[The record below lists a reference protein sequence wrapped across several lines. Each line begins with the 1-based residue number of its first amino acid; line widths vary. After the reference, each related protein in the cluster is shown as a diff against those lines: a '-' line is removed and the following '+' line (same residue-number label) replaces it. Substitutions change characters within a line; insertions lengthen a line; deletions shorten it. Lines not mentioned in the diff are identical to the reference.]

1 MITLTLITAGLVI
14 LCVIFH
20 GSFLQKLGSLLFKEK
35 KFGFPKISLFI
46 FLTVLAHLIEILFFT
61 VAYRILS
68 PNPNYGKIIGTD
80 TLDWQDFYYFSAVT
94 YTATGYGDLTP
105 TGHLR
110 LLATVEALTGLIMIA
125 WTASLAYFIMSRYWT
140 HRVPVLGNT
149 TQSKHPSAD

>member
-61 VAYRILS
+61 VAYGIL
-68 PNPNYGKIIGTD
+68 PELIDCMDAGGR
-80 TLDWQDFYYFSAVT
+80 
-94 YTATGYGDLTP
+94 ATQ
-105 TGHLR
+105 
-110 LLATVEALTGLIMIA
+110 E
-125 WTASLAYFIMSRYWT
+125 
-140 HRVPVLGNT
+140 
-149 TQSKHPSAD
+149 QE